1 MKKKLKFLVPLVV
14 IALGAVVFLKMSK
27 KPVVVKMKVAG
38 TVYVLP
44 QDFLINLSDGQFAKV
59 AVALVLAPGQSD
71 GASATASGGS
81 DSSAQD
87 VIGTLPEEP
96 VVRAIVTN
104 QLTNETSNELLDQPS
119 RDEVEQRILLT
130 IRKETDVKVSQ
141 VLFPDLT
148 VQ

>member
-1 MKKKLKFLVPLVV
+1 MKKKLKFIIPIVV
-14 IALGAVVFLKMSK
+14 IVLGAFVYMKMGK
-27 KPVVVKMKVAG
+27 KPVVPKLKVSG

-71 GASATASGGS
+71 GASATASASS
-81 DSSAQD
+81 DSGAQD
-87 VIGTLPEEP
+87 TIGTLPEEP

-104 QLTNETSNELLDQPS
+104 QLTNETSNELLDQSS
-119 RDEVEQRILLT
+119 RNSVEQQILLT

>member
-1 MKKKLKFLVPLVV
+1 MKKKLKFIIPIVV
-14 IALGAVVFLKMSK
+14 IVLGGFVYMKMTK
-27 KPVVVKMKVAG
+27 KHVIVKLKVAG

-71 GASATASGGS
+71 GASATASASS
-81 DSSAQD
+81 DSGAQD
-87 VIGTLPEEP
+87 TIGTLPEEP

-104 QLTNETSNELLDQPS
+104 QLTNETSNELLDQSS
-119 RDEVEQRILLT
+119 RNAVEQQILLT